1 MADIKKLALLSRLAF
16 TEEQEAAFDAKFE
29 SILGFVNTIAA
40 ADTDGVAALT
50 STVDGAST
58 PERADVVSEPNL
70 REQHQ
75 TNAPKAEQGF
85 YVVPKIVE

>member
-1 MADIKKLALLSRLAF
+1 MVDIKKLALLSRLTF
-16 TEEQEAAFDAKFE
+16 TEAQETAFGAKFE
-29 SILGFVNTIAA
+29 SILGFVNKISS
-40 ADTDGVAALT
+40 ADTDGVAPLT

-75 TNAPKAEQGF
+75 NNAPKAEQGF